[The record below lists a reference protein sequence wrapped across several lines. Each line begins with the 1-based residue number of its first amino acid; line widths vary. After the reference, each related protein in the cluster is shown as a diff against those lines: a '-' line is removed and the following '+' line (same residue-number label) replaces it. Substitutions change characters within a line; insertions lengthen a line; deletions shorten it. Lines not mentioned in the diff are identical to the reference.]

1 MSSGPATAALSYA
14 LLIACALMPL
24 LLPVSYF
31 SVKLH
36 ERRPF
41 IQTPDTEEDGV
52 EFEIRDSFKES
63 RGKRATHENI
73 DAIPC
78 RRRASQAVDELSK
91 ARIVQ
96 VVVYFRR
103 ASGVEAHARYY

>member
-1 MSSGPATAALSYA
+1 MIP
-14 LLIACALMPL
+14 MH
-24 LLPVSYF
+24 LPISIF
-31 SVKLH
+31 AVKLH

-41 IQTPDTEEDGV
+41 IQTRTPDTEEDGV
-52 EFEIRDSFKES
+52 EFEIRDAYKES
-63 RGKRATHENI
+63 RGKRETRENI

-96 VVVYFRR
+96 VAAYFRR
-103 ASGVEAHARYY
+103 ASGMRGRARYPPARVCACTCRGAS